1 MCKVWIGVIGIVF
14 LMVFSSSAFAVVD
27 LGAKGE
33 SCGAMTCTVASAVLK
48 SDLPDRLVYEFKGQ
62 CGYPYASGVAAC
74 PPSVQVMANGI
85 WYKHT
90 KIAYEKIFSPLGKT
104 SSVTV
109 HSETSSTC
117 SKGNPW
123 LNASFSCSVISGI
136 AETGILYPRSAF
148 VLNNAQRSALANA
161 KSSGAIYAA
170 PTVPVIV
177 MPAQNTTFV
186 VTPAL
191 VKLEIKHNP
200 NYGLNYEFQWKPFN
214 KPNTP
219 PGLFT
224 TKKLTPSNVKT
235 VSGVTTAEVKIDT
248 SGYWRMRTQSVV
260 PGALWSNW
268 TSFTIENKYVSFD
281 FINVKQKGK

>member
-48 SDLPDRLVYEFKGQ
+48 SDLPDRLVYEFTGQ

-90 KIAYEKIFSPLGKT
+90 KIAYEKIFSSLGKT

-109 HSETSSTC
+109 HSETSSLC
-117 SKGNPW
+117 PKGNPW

-136 AETGILYPRSAF
+136 TEPGILYPRSAF
-148 VLNNAQRSALANA
+148 LLNNAQRNALANA
-161 KSSGAIYAA
+161 KSSGSLYTA
-170 PTVPVIV
+170 PTAPVIV
-177 MPAQNTTFV
+177 LPAQNTTFV

-200 NYGLNYEFQWKPFN
+200 NYGLNYEFQWKPFT
-214 KPNTP
+214 KPNSP
-219 PGLFT
+219 PGIFIP
-224 TKKLTPSNVKT
+224 KKMTPSNVKT
-235 VSGVTTAEVKIDT
+235 ASGVTTAEVKIDT
-248 SGYWRMRTQSVV
+248 RGYWRLRAQSVI
-260 PGALWSNW
+260 PGAPWSDW
-268 TSFTIENKYVSFD
+268 TAFTVENKSVSVEFMT
-281 FINVKQKGK
+281 IKEKGK